1 MKTFTDNHM
10 SAIILWTVCVTVD
23 NRIIDIKVL
32 MLISE
37 VLISEVLIAMS
48 PLNSESPHYQCTYA
62 CINVLIYYIIRKLS
76 FELDK
81 SQKMLIH
88 VFM

>member
-1 MKTFTDNHM
+1 M

-32 MLISE
+32 ISELLISE